1 LALVGMP
8 YRETTLFLEPSLQR
22 AVEQDTRAVLVGT
35 TMGVLVV
42 AVTAILRVREFLGKA
57 IRVGSLI
64 LAVLEAVVVLALL
77 D

>member
-1 LALVGMP
+1 MP
-8 YRETTLFLEPSLQR
+8 YRETTLSSEPSLQR

-42 AVTAILRVREFLGKA
+42 VVMAINRETEFRVKATQGGNFFLVA
-57 IRVGSLI
+57 
-64 LAVLEAVVVLALL
+64 LEAVVVLALL